1 MDAIDNAVK
10 KAIDVQSEYNK
21 SAKNLCGVNIPP
33 NKTKSRKHIHKGIL
47 HSDHI
52 ILKNIG
58 EKDE

>member
-1 MDAIDNAVK
+1 M
-10 KAIDVQSEYNK
+10 
-21 SAKNLCGVNIPP
+21 IPP